1 MLTHPYIFYQIKT
14 VLLTGHYVLPLV
26 LLISPM
32 LTVWDYTI
40 QWSSGKVPVLL
51 AGHYV
56 MSVVT
61 WSSSASATDLRD
73 RFLLS
78 GVFYLARISAFL
90 RLIWSWQ
97 FNLKISRASCW
108 SSNHSRGLTICLNHR
123 NPQNIYTWYLLFIGQ
138 DLPVT
143 EY

>member
-1 MLTHPYIFYQIKT
+1 M
-14 VLLTGHYVLPLV
+14 GHYVLPLV

-97 FNLKISRASCW
+97 FNLKISRASC
-108 SSNHSRGLTICLNHR
+108 
-123 NPQNIYTWYLLFIGQ
+123 
-138 DLPVT
+138 
-143 EY
+143 